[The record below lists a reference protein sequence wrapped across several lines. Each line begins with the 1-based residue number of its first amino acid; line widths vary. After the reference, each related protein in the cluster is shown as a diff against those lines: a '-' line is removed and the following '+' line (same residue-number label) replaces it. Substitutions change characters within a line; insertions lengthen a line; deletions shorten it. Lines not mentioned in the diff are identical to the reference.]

1 VEASSKLDFVF
12 FKESIDG
19 KRRNRRGGWKRARKN
34 LRVLK
39 VYILDHLLKK
49 TVDELL
55 SVAEVAALREVIGF
69 LTPSSAGVV

>member
-1 VEASSKLDFVF
+1 VKASSKLDFVF

-34 LRVLK
+34 LLVLK

>member
-1 VEASSKLDFVF
+1 VKASSKLDFGF

-19 KRRNRRGGWKRARKN
+19 KWRNRRGGWKRARKN
-34 LRVLK
+34 LLVLK